1 MLQVKMQI
9 LGGWIKCQCSMIKIL
24 SWNVMEL
31 GRKEKMSKIKSMMK
45 ARGADIALF
54 QETKKVSMSKKEVRE
69 LWGRERMDFMTM
81 DVEGTAGVLLCIWDL
96 GVLHVSRCCCSKRF
110 IVLSGTLFFSFDCVI
125 VNLYAPNEVGRRGKL
140 WESLLKL
147 KEEFPN
153 PCCLGSDFN
162 EIRNIGERK
171 GCSRRDKGIK
181 ELNEF
186 IDKSEMND
194 LPQLGRRYTWYN
206 SREWEKWSRID
217 RVLLE
222 PKWLESFNRKL
233 WGLPRALSDHSPLL
247 LIEDKRDWGPR
258 PFRFLNAW
266 TLHPNFLPF
275 VEKLW
280 KEHDVEGWARFKLFK
295 KITEFKLALKQWNNE
310 VFGNVNTKLKQAKN
324 ELHKIDLVVEER
336 ELQEAEKAR
345 RREVSDKICRLYRM
359 VGWIWLQKSRLNWG
373 LKEDKKS

>member
-1 MLQVKMQI
+1 MKNVLVRDGGGRDVLKTFKSKEERQAKLENIKVWVEDWCKEIVEWEPELVIVKEQ
-9 LGGWIKCQCSMIKIL
+9 
-24 SWNVMEL
+24 L
-31 GRKEKMSKIKSMMK
+31 GRKEKMNKIKSMMK

-54 QETKKVSMSKKEVRE
+54 QETKKASMSEKEVRE

-81 DVEGTAGVLLCIWDL
+81 DVEGTA
-96 GVLHVSRCCCSKRF
+96 
-110 IVLSGTLFFSFDCVI
+110 
-125 VNLYAPNEVGRRGKL
+125 VNLYAPNAVGQRGKL

-153 PCCLGSDFN
+153 PWCLGIDFN

-171 GCSRRDKGIK
+171 RCSRRDKGIK

-186 IDKSEMND
+186 IDKSEVND
-194 LPQLGRRYTWYN
+194 LPQLGRRYTWCN

-217 RVLLE
+217 RVLVE
-222 PKWLESFNRKL
+222 PKWLESFNQKL

-247 LIEDKRDWGPR
+247 LIEDERDWIPR

-280 KEHDVEGWARFKLFK
+280 KEHDVEGWARFRLFK
-295 KITEFKLALKQWNNE
+295 KMTEFKLFLKQWNSE
-310 VFGNVNTKLKQAKN
+310 VFGNVNTKLKQAKD

-336 ELQEAEKAR
+336 ELEEAEKTR
-345 RREVSDKICRLYRM
+345 RREVSDEICRLYRM
-359 VGWIWLQKSRLNWG
+359 VGWMWLQKSRLNWG
-373 LKEDKKS
+373 LKEDKNSRYFHVVVNCR